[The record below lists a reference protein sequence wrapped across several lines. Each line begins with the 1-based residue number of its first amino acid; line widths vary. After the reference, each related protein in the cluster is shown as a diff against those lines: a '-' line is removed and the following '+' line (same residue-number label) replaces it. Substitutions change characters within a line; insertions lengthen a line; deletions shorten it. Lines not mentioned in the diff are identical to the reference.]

1 MKVNSKILEGKA
13 DRDAAGVM
21 GLLHEAENL
30 EYTPSETIPTKEFH
44 ERKDEVIESEWPD
57 PKRATQE
64 VFVQEEVRPLRPLS
78 AVLGLPSGAVQRE
91 DVELRST
98 ADKRER
104 RNMMMSKK
112 EIDRSQRVKVAPCQ
126 VGYTP
131 LSMLDKLKFGRQTT
145 MSIGKKIL
153 VGTTLISTLLKTC
166 AKGSN
171 PQSSSAEDLADPDK
185 NNFSPQAKTSNEG
198 RG

>member
-1 MKVNSKILEGKA
+1 
-13 DRDAAGVM
+13 M

-98 ADKRER
+98 ADKRETEHDDEQEGNR
-104 RNMMMSKK
+104 QVPKSEGSSMSSGLYSPFYAGQVEVRAPDDDEHWEEDLGWDNIDFDIVENM
-112 EIDRSQRVKVAPCQ
+112 CQ
-126 VGYTP
+126 GEQP
-131 LSMLDKLKFGRQTT
+131 PEFFGRR
-145 MSIGKKIL
+145 
-153 VGTTLISTLLKTC
+153 
-166 AKGSN
+166 
-171 PQSSSAEDLADPDK
+171 P
-185 NNFSPQAKTSNEG
+185 G
-198 RG
+198 RS